1 MEVIL
6 RHDANPDIPGY
17 WSPPVDDGRPKA
29 VTVASLEEAS
39 RVCREY
45 IERNEL
51 GGGNWTG
58 GDVTEGGQVIARISY
73 NGRIWL
79 SDGAE
84 HVPPAK
90 ARSRG

>member
-6 RHDANPDIPGY
+6 RHDPNPDIPGY
-17 WSPPVDDGRPKA
+17 WSPPVEDGRPR
-29 VTVASLEEAS
+29 TVAVASMEEAS

-45 IERNEL
+45 IESNEL

-58 GDVTEGGQVIARISY
+58 GDVIDGGETIATISY

-79 SDGAE
+79 PDGTE
-84 HVPPAK
+84 HVPQAK